1 MEAFLGEGKR
11 ALEARPRIRIAVTKK
26 EWKNINTTG
35 TLRAERIRR
44 TAVNRAGKDPR
55 VLGFYP
61 FLARGGSIFEKL
73 PIFWG
78 GAVPYFQKDPPRPGY
93 YPEDPW
99 VLYISNGYYPRL
111 TISLT
116 YYIELLL

>member
-1 MEAFLGEGKR
+1 MSRLGW
-11 ALEARPRIRIAVTKK
+11 L
-26 EWKNINTTG
+26 
-35 TLRAERIRR
+35 
-44 TAVNRAGKDPR
+44 R

-73 PIFWG
+73 PFFWG
-78 GAVPYFQKDPPRPGY
+78 RAVPYFQKDPVPFLRT
-93 YPEDPW
+93 DPW

-116 YYIELLL
+116 YYTELLI